1 MYVST
6 CIHVCAQEYVCIYIY
21 IYAWNGIWIH
31 AAVLQDIARKSYA
44 CVCFIDKLMNSLL
57 SAQNMLSLSLSQI
70 KHKYCSIVGSFF
82 EKKCKIHVLGI
93 WCLNKPILCRFSLWG
108 DGWGGSFPEAASTK
122 VDDHHAC
129 QAAFSAQEVQGFWWW
144 GMVLQHALAPAFLGR
159 TLHYSCIG
167 MHTLFFSST
176 NTILWLHVRFTWFI
190 TNIPSPEIPNPN
202 KKNYH
207 DSFVIWCPFAPS
219 LLPQL
224 SLDNYIYTCCFTK
237 CNEFTN
243 YFFI

>member
-1 MYVST
+1 MHKT
-6 CIHVCAQEYVCIYIY
+6 C
-21 IYAWNGIWIH
+21 
-31 AAVLQDIARKSYA
+31 
-44 CVCFIDKLMNSLL
+44 
-57 SAQNMLSLSLSQI
+57 SLSLSQI

-82 EKKCKIHVLGI
+82 EKNVKYMSWVFGAWI
-93 WCLNKPILCRFSLWG
+93 NQ
-108 DGWGGSFPEAASTK
+108 SFVAFPFEATDEEVASQKRPPPKSTTTTPVK
-122 VDDHHAC
+122 QLSVPK
-129 QAAFSAQEVQGFWWW
+129 VQGFWWW